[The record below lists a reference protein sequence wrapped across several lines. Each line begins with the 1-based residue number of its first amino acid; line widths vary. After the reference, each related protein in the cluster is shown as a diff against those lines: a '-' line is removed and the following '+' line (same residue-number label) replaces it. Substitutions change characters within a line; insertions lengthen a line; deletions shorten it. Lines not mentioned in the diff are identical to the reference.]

1 MAITVSIL
9 KDFSRI
15 PGPRYVSEGKFSGE
29 QFRKEVLVQKV
40 NLAMESDCE
49 IIIDLD
55 GVSGYGTSF
64 LEEAFGGLIRE
75 EHIPYEFL
83 KSKLKLKSEEDP
95 DYVDEIWEDIENA
108 HKEDGK

>member
-1 MAITVSIL
+1 MAIIVSIL

-29 QFRKEVLVQKV
+29 QFRKEVLVLKV
-40 NLAMESDCE
+40 KAAMESGSE
-49 IIIDLD
+49 ILIDLD

-64 LEEAFGGLIRE
+64 LEESFGGLIRE

-95 DYVDEIWEDIENA
+95 DYIDEIWDDIENA
-108 HKEDGK
+108 HKEEGK